1 MQRKGSSD
9 ENFRAENANVP
20 VIYEKEEMEK
30 DVCGW
35 MGGGRANNIFTLI
48 QSIIEVVI
56 SSRYCINKMD
66 DRRYGFNE
74 ELRNFCCNIRVYRG
88 SIGLRLNK

>member
-30 DVCGW
+30 DVCGEV
-35 MGGGRANNIFTLI
+35 GG
-48 QSIIEVVI
+48 QII
-56 SSRYCINKMD
+56 SLY
-66 DRRYGFNE
+66 
-74 ELRNFCCNIRVYRG
+74 
-88 SIGLRLNK
+88 